1 MVHARTHVN
10 IVSPSEAIYSRWC
23 PGGLGDG
30 VVRRGQMTWPIPIG
44 TRGEDVNPP
53 GAFPLWLGSF
63 GDEIFGC
70 GVERDDRVQGIDT
83 EALDG
88 SNVHEAAIDS
98 HMKISSVT
106 YRTHLRE
113 YSLMTYHH
121 IASGL
126 GGCSAGSREV

>member
-1 MVHARTHVN
+1 
-10 IVSPSEAIYSRWC
+10 
-23 PGGLGDG
+23 
-30 VVRRGQMTWPIPIG
+30 MTWPIPIG

-53 GAFPLWLGSF
+53 GAFPLWLGTF

-98 HMKISSVT
+98 HIRISSVT

-126 GGCSAGSREV
+126 GGFSAGSKGSVTRWIRLCRSKRESNAPREVKVKRRST

>member
-1 MVHARTHVN
+1 VN

-53 GAFPLWLGSF
+53 GAFPLWLGTF

>member
-1 MVHARTHVN
+1 MN

-53 GAFPLWLGSF
+53 GAFPLWLGTF

-106 YRTHLRE
+106 YLSNDLSSHSVGT
-113 YSLMTYHH
+113 
-121 IASGL
+121 GWVL
-126 GGCSAGSREV
+126 GRQ

>member
-1 MVHARTHVN
+1 MVHACTHVN

-53 GAFPLWLGSF
+53 GAFPLWLGTF